1 MCGSVQHSSMCSHV
15 SGCIILH
22 REQLILGKSSF
33 QNRCFLA
40 LPIYC
45 PYLNFRSCVICVSV
59 MVGFVQKLMLSNV
72 LARSSLFFF
81 STFSK

>member
-45 PYLNFRSCVICVSV
+45 PYLNFRSCVICVFV
-59 MVGFVQKLMLSNV
+59 MVG
-72 LARSSLFFF
+72 FFF